1 MLWLAAAAVAT
12 LWCLLALVWL
22 AVLVPLAG
30 RGPAQGQGQAQAR
43 QPTDD
48 PRGEA
53 PGPDSTTQTND

>member
-1 MLWLAAAAVAT
+1 MLWLAAATVAT
-12 LWCLLALVWL
+12 LWALLALTWL

-30 RGPAQGQGQAQAR
+30 HGQGQAR

-53 PGPDSTTQTND
+53 PATDTNTTQTND

>member
-1 MLWLAAAAVAT
+1 MMVWLAAATVAT
-12 LWCLLALVWL
+12 LWALLALTWL

-30 RGPAQGQGQAQAR
+30 HGPGQGQAR

-53 PGPDSTTQTND
+53 PATDTTQTND

>member
-1 MLWLAAAAVAT
+1 MLWFAAATVAT

-30 RGPAQGQGQAQAR
+30 RGPVQGQAR

>member
-1 MLWLAAAAVAT
+1 MLWLAAATVAT
-12 LWCLLALVWL
+12 LWALLALTWL

-30 RGPAQGQGQAQAR
+30 QGQGQGQAR

-53 PGPDSTTQTND
+53 PGPDTNTTQTND

>member
-1 MLWLAAAAVAT
+1 MLWFAAATVAT
-12 LWCLLALVWL
+12 LWALLALTWL

-30 RGPAQGQGQAQAR
+30 RGPAQGQAR

-53 PGPDSTTQTND
+53 PGPDSNANSNQ

>member
-1 MLWLAAAAVAT
+1 MILWLAAAAVAT

-30 RGPAQGQGQAQAR
+30 HGPVQGQAR

-53 PGPDSTTQTND
+53 PATDTNTDP

>member
-1 MLWLAAAAVAT
+1 MILWLAAATVAT
-12 LWCLLALVWL
+12 LWALLALTWL

-30 RGPAQGQGQAQAR
+30 QGQGQAR

-53 PGPDSTTQTND
+53 PATDTTQTND